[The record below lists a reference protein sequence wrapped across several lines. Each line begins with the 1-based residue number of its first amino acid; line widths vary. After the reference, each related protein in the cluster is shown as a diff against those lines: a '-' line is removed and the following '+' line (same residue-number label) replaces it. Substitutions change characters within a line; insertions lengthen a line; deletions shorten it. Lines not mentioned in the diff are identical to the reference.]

1 MRKLRVPITNLQFG
15 EISPSL
21 ISRTD
26 SQVYANSAQKV
37 ENFFIRAEGGVIKRA
52 GLSLSLI
59 HI

>member
-37 ENFFIRAEGGVIKRA
+37 ENFFIRAEGGVKK
-52 GLSLSLI
+52 SWS
-59 HI
+59 